1 MGSWHRETEIP
12 SRTANKNCL
21 EVCAVGSR
29 PGLENGSR
37 VRSGL
42 QVKGDL
48 EWDWSMNGVWVQRV
62 SPRD

>member
-1 MGSWHRETEIP
+1 MGSWHRETEIS
-12 SRTANKNCL
+12 SRISNKNCL
-21 EVCAVGSR
+21 EVCAVGSG
-29 PGLENGSR
+29 PGLENDSR

-48 EWDWSMNGVWVQRV
+48 EWDWNMNGVWVQRV